1 MCLQIHYVGPCTI
14 SRHEFSSDNCFIAGG
29 CLVTLVVF
37 QHLQLFSSSQSP
49 VWEDCSE
56 TRAKAYWMQK
66 TRTLLKSRNIGLFA
80 TQEVSSSIWGRV
92 SSEEVVHMCL
102 RAGLHN
108 IFIYISNSIFRRFV
122 KKICSDNIMHNKQP
136 KLGKEWALQ
145 IDWINTE
152 SMQTYHLRFL

>member
-1 MCLQIHYVGPCTI
+1 MCPQIHYVGACTI
-14 SRHEFSSDNCFIAGG
+14 SRHEFSSDICFIAGG
-29 CLVTLVVF
+29 CLVTSVVF
-37 QHLQLFSSSQSP
+37 QHLQLFSSSYMRTALKLGLKHT
-49 VWEDCSE
+49 ELG
-56 TRAKAYWMQK
+56 MQK
-66 TRTLLKSRNIGLFA
+66 TRTLRKSRNIGLIA
-80 TQEVSSSIWGRV
+80 TQEVSSSIWERV